1 MSLNYIFFQIPF
13 VILTIKPTRG
23 RETVKMYGPIALR
36 ITFFSFFV
44 SLWLCTTIECSLITF
59 FIRPYP
65 FAQDPTTAQLQ
76 AMLAKPGKVSL
87 TMLRSHSDTKTTEGV
102 FSSYWGY
109 LTASNFNGQIMFP
122 RKQQSD
128 TINILITE
136 RITPI
141 FMIGN
146 TIHHWQLDL
155 ASPTELYSFS
165 RMQDDKTKEYYW
177 TISKQ
182 PLPENQ
188 RVQLD
193 TIVIFAKPKDIYI
206 PQGTIPADGNPNLIL
221 PPIYAKKTLNSLAPA
236 LWIIKMR
243 QFFKPITLET
253 KKITETYYSEQIIP

>member
-1 MSLNYIFFQIPF
+1 M
-13 VILTIKPTRG
+13 
-23 RETVKMYGPIALR
+23 VKMYGLISLR

-44 SLWLCTTIECSLITF
+44 SLWLCSAIHSSIITF
-59 FIRPYP
+59 YIRPYP

-87 TMLRSHSDTKTTEGV
+87 RMLRSNSDTKTTEGI

-109 LTASNFNGQIMFP
+109 LTASNFNGQLLFP

-146 TIHHWQLDL
+146 TIHHWQLD
-155 ASPTELYSFS
+155 PTSSADLYTFS
-165 RMQDDKTKEYYW
+165 RTQDEKTKEYYW
-177 TISKQ
+177 DISKQ
-182 PLPENQ
+182 PLPEN
-188 RVQLD
+188 RRIQLD
-193 TIVIFAKPKDIYI
+193 TIVIFARPKDMYI
-206 PQGTIPADGNPNLIL
+206 AQGKIPTDANPNLIL

-243 QFFKPITLET
+243 QFFKPIALET

>member
-1 MSLNYIFFQIPF
+1 MHGLLP
-13 VILTIKPTRG
+13 
-23 RETVKMYGPIALR
+23 LR

-44 SLWLCTTIECSLITF
+44 SLWLCTALEAAIITF

-65 FAQDPTTAQLQ
+65 FNQDPTTAELQ

-87 TMLRSHSDTKTTEGV
+87 RMLRSRSDTKTTEGI

-109 LTASNFNGQIMFP
+109 LAASDLNGQTFFP

-128 TINILITE
+128 KINILITE

-146 TIHHWQLDL
+146 TIHHWQIDQITP
-155 ASPTELYSFS
+155 AELYSFS
-165 RMQDDKTKEYYW
+165 RIQDEKTKEYSW
-177 TISKQ
+177 IVSKES
-182 PLPENQ
+182 LPEN
-188 RVQLD
+188 RRIQLD
-193 TIVIFAKPKDIYI
+193 TIILFAKPKDMYI
-206 PQGTIPADGNPNLIL
+206 PQGTIPADANPNLIL
-221 PPIYAKKTLNSLAPA
+221 PPIYAKKTLNSLSPA

-243 QFFKPITLET
+243 QFFKPISVET

>member
-1 MSLNYIFFQIPF
+1 M
-13 VILTIKPTRG
+13 
-23 RETVKMYGPIALR
+23 VKMYGPIALR
-36 ITFFSFFV
+36 ITFFSVFV
-44 SLWLCTTIECSLITF
+44 SLWLCTTIQSSIITF

-65 FAQDPTTAQLQ
+65 FVQDPTTAQLQ
-76 AMLAKPGKVSL
+76 AMLAKPGKISL

-109 LTASNFNGQIMFP
+109 LTASNFNGQILFP

-128 TINILITE
+128 AVNILITE

-146 TIHHWQLDL
+146 TIHHWQLD
-155 ASPTELYSFS
+155 PTSSADLYTFS
-165 RMQDDKTKEYYW
+165 RTQDEKTKEYYW
-177 TISKQ
+177 MVSKQ
-182 PLPENQ
+182 PKILDQ

-206 PQGTIPADGNPNLIL
+206 PQGAIPADGNPNLLL

-243 QFFKPITLET
+243 QFFKPIILDT
-253 KKITETYYSEQIIP
+253 KKVTETYYSEQIIP